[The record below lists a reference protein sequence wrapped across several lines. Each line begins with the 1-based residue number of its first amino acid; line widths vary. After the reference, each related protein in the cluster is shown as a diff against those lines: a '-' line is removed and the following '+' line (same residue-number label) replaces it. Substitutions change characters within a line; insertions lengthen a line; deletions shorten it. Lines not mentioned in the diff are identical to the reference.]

1 MNHLLLDDDRPGT
14 RRVRYAAAASAAA
27 GVVHVAAAV
36 PHFTDDPLLGGV
48 FVMVGWLQ
56 VLLASL
62 LLRGHVGR
70 GVLVSGLLLHL
81 ASLAGWAVSRTV
93 GLLLGHP
100 GAEPVA
106 LPDLLTVAFEVV
118 AFGLITWRLARP
130 EGRRLRRPLVL
141 AGLVGSWLVVMA
153 GSAVAISDLALG
165 GHGHDDTMAV
175 ADGHDDADD
184 GHHDEDAGGHGAASG
199 EPDGESSEASEHA
212 ASAPDRDDD
221 VHIHEDRSVHVHTA
235 GEAHE
240 HTDGS
245 VHIHRLASG
254 DSPVEQGSEAADDED
269 GSHMHA
275 PGEEH

>member
-1 MNHLLLDDDRPGT
+1 M
-14 RRVRYAAAASAAA
+14 
-27 GVVHVAAAV
+27 VHVAAAV
-36 PHFTDDPLLGGV
+36 PHFTDDPLLGGG
-48 FVMVGWLQ
+48 FVLVGWLQ

-70 GVLVSGLLLHL
+70 GLLVGGLLLHL

-93 GLLLGHP
+93 GLPLGHP

-118 AFGLITWRLARP
+118 VVGLIAWRLARP

-153 GSAVAISDLALG
+153 GSAVAIGDLALG

-184 GHHDEDAGGHGAASG
+184 GHHGEDAGGHGAASG
-199 EPDGESSEASEHA
+199 ESGA

-221 VHIHEDRSVHVHTA
+221 VHLHEDRSVHVHTA

-254 DSPVEQGSEAADDED
+254 DSPAEQSSEAAGDED
-269 GSHMHA
+269 GGHTHA